1 MGGGKDAPK
10 KVEPKK
16 EPEKKV
22 EPKKEPEKKV
32 EPKKDEPKKETKKE
46 EPKKED
52 PKKADTDKTK
62 KADADKTKKSDG
74 EKEAD
79 ATPPEPELTKEQK
92 DVLYG
97 NMSHSVMILGA
108 FIMCFGMIQTRYS
121 KACGALLFSGGWY
134 MFFLALFIFVLT
146 YIWTLVSYIKHLVS

>member
-1 MGGGKDAPK
+1 MEGGKDAPK
-10 KVEPKK
+10 KE
-16 EPEKKV
+16 

-52 PKKADTDKTK
+52 PKKADADKTK
-62 KADADKTKKSDG
+62 KADADKTKK
-74 EKEAD
+74 AD
-79 ATPPEPELTKEQK
+79 AAPPEPELTKEQK

-121 KACGALLFSGGWY
+121 KTCGALLFSGGYY

-146 YIWTLVSYIKHLVS
+146 YIWTLVGYITHLVS